1 MDDIIKESERRKITD
16 RSLVGPVEKTRRWE
30 QWYSKDA
37 LEKEMPKMN
46 EFDYLTKSNQDFPN
60 QVLINNRGKN
70 TYTINEF
77 SDCTKKIYNSLKK
90 MGLKKGDVICLIG
103 LSSPEMLEISY
114 ACASLGIIFCHL
126 NFMDAT
132 DGKDELNKLYNQ
144 LMLVKPKLVLTLDI
158 LEDKVSEILN
168 LNEFR
173 DVIKVELPLDYSV
186 PGSHYEKA
194 KIELLKMKNKLTNKN
209 IKNQMPFERFLIIGS
224 RVSEENN
231 SIETMYET
239 KLASNIAFTS
249 GTTGVNKAVLISHD
263 ANNALA
269 EQHKRANLG
278 LERGKRHLLL
288 VPPFLAFWYA
298 DMVHMA
304 LCQGVENLLELSL
317 DYDKIPKYMEKYK
330 PQYGI
335 WSQYLWDSVLHMPK
349 DKRDELK
356 EYLDK
361 VVIGG
366 ERAELNQIES
376 FYDLTGIV
384 QEAGYGASEVN
395 TCFSVAN
402 PRCYALGS
410 AGLPL
415 PKNNVKILD
424 ENGNSLTYG
433 QTGRLFIT
441 GPCLMNGY
449 YGRDDLTKNV
459 LIPDEEGTLWYDTK
473 DYAYV
478 DENGCLFVLD
488 RAKEKIEITVDGKK
502 ESIQL
507 LDIVEKIKNN
517 PNIKICKL
525 SNYGEYIVLHVVLN
539 DFVDI
544 SREDAIESI
553 VQNIKNNLEE
563 KYWPNAINFE
573 ESLPRTQVGKVDYKK
588 LDNDTKAIFEKY
600 NDNEKLRVINNY
612 PKEFKLKLKKH
623 V

>member
-1 MDDIIKESERRKITD
+1 MDNIIKESERRKITD
-16 RSLVGPVEKTRRWE
+16 RPLIGPIEETRRWE
-30 QWYSKDA
+30 QWYSEDA
-37 LEKEMPKMN
+37 FEEEMPKMN
-46 EFDYLTKSNQDFPN
+46 EFDYLIKSNEDFSN

-70 TYTINEF
+70 TYTINQF
-77 SDCTKKIYNSLKK
+77 SDCTKQIYNSLKK
-90 MGLKKGDVICLIG
+90 IGLKKGDVICLIG

-114 ACASLGIIFCHL
+114 ACASLGVIFCNL
-126 NFMDAT
+126 NFMDAN

-144 LMLVKPKLVLTLDI
+144 LKLVKPKLIFTIDI
-158 LEDKVSEILN
+158 LEDKVSDILN
-168 LNEFR
+168 LDEFK
-173 DVIKVELPLDYSV
+173 DITKVELPLDYSI
-186 PGSHYEKA
+186 PGSYYEKA
-194 KIELLKMKNKLTNKN
+194 KIELLKMKNRLTNKN
-209 IKNQMPFERFLIIGS
+209 IQNQMSFEKFLIIG
-224 RVSEENN
+224 NN
-231 SIETMYET
+231 IKEKDNFIETVYEK

-288 VPPFLAFWYA
+288 VPPFLAFWFA

-317 DYDKIPKYMEKYK
+317 DYNKIPQYMEKYK

-349 DKRDELK
+349 EKREKLK
-356 EYLDK
+356 DYLDK

-376 FYDLTGIV
+376 FYNLTGII

-402 PRCYALGS
+402 PRCYVLGS

-433 QTGRLFIT
+433 QKGRLFIT
-441 GPCLMNGY
+441 GPCIMNGY
-449 YGRDDLTKNV
+449 YGRDDLTKKV
-459 LIPDEEGTLWYDTK
+459 LIPDKDGVLWYDTK

-488 RAKEKIEITVDGKK
+488 RAKEKIEITVGNKK
-502 ESIQL
+502 ETIQL

-539 DFVDI
+539 DFINI
-544 SREDAIESI
+544 SKEDAIESI
-553 VQNIKNNLEE
+553 VQSIKDNLEE

-588 LDNDTKAIFEKY
+588 LGDDTKIIFEKY
-600 NDNEKLRVINNY
+600 NDSEKLKIIDNY
-612 PKEFKLKLKKH
+612 PKNLSLKLKKH
-623 V
+623 I